1 MPTTQPNTQQHGKNV
16 VFKLQIHLIN
26 RAVKKK
32 FQGTHESSVTK
43 ISGRKK
49 KFTFIFRFLSWSSSL
64 SVGVA
69 LEELKVDISSSYIV
83 VGGAVSIGNEP
94 PLSLA
99 K

>member
-49 KFTFIFRFLSWSSSL
+49 KFTFLSWSSSL